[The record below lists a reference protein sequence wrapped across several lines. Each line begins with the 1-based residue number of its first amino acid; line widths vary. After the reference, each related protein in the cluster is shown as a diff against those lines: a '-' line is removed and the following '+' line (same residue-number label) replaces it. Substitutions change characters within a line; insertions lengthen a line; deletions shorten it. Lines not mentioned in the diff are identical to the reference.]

1 MWQLAIYYSTFH
13 TFETEPKT
21 HSNEHIHLPIS
32 CVVYIYRYIHTGFS
46 VATSCFLVLDYQR
59 VIQRERHGASKV
71 WGKIGDTGPCRRYQR
86 DWMGKKLLPNSLLA
100 IANKNHKSQREH
112 WFYWNLSSL
121 KLRYPLKIGLPNQ
134 KVVSQPLIFRG
145 FIVHLSLSLKTYG
158 PISAKPTSVGK
169 GIFKAATHC
178 IDPKENGLWCWRT
191 RGHTSLPVLEHFEVS
206 CGLFWT
212 SLCLDITYVH
222 QRRNTA
228 MYVHIQYIIQYMLLN
243 TRLEHVS
250 LYFQLNLLNWSLKF
264 VFKHRF
270 TVDIPYSNPTAN
282 HNGV

>member
-1 MWQLAIYYSTFH
+1 MV
-13 TFETEPKT
+13 P
-21 HSNEHIHLPIS
+21 
-32 CVVYIYRYIHTGFS
+32 
-46 VATSCFLVLDYQR
+46 
-59 VIQRERHGASKV
+59 
-71 WGKIGDTGPCRRYQR
+71 RRY
-86 DWMGKKLLPNSLLA
+86 GAKLGIQVRVEGTKGIGWVRNCFQTVYLRLRK
-100 IANKNHKSQREH
+100 KNHKSQREH

-134 KVVSQPLIFRG
+134 KVVSQPQNFRG

-270 TVDIPYSNPTAN
+270 TVDIPYSQKTLQPTITGFKWHLLHLYDVLLQPN
-282 HNGV
+282 LIPHKHDTMDKQIKQLIYTPPPPKIKI